1 MAIYKLDGSSQL
13 INYLKRYSY
22 SKAGIIVEYANQAA
36 MDTAFDSVVDADM
49 LTFSGSKADIR
60 HRDNIDQDC
69 EDKFQESWSWCT
81 PEKARLNTG
90 GAVVHPPQPLALAT
104 P

>member
-36 MDTAFDSVVDADM
+36 MDTAFDSIVDADM

-60 HRDNIDQDC
+60 HRDNIDQNL
-69 EDKFQESWSWCT
+69 SVLART
-81 PEKARLNTG
+81 KASIDLSNVTG
-90 GAVVHPPQPLALAT
+90 TLPCLLYTSDAADE
-104 P
+104 